1 MLTPSP
7 VKKLATEHGL
17 PVFQPDTLK
26 DGAFEKTL
34 HELTPDLIIVAAY
47 GKILP
52 PYIINYPPLGC
63 INAHASLLPKY
74 RGAAPI
80 QRAIMEGET
89 ETGITAMYMDEGLD
103 TGDMILQHKVS
114 IAPEDHFGVVH
125 DKLAE
130 AGAAAILDALALI
143 KKGYAPRTPQNHSA
157 ATYAAK
163 ITDDDMKLD
172 FSLPAVKLHNNIRA
186 LSPVPG
192 AYAYIAKD
200 KPKLIKIYVSSVY
213 SDGGSNTNPD
223 IAPGTVIKAARGVI
237 SVACGEG
244 MLNIIEAQLEGS
256 RRMTASD
263 LINGR
268 RIREG
273 DILK

>member
-1 MLTPSP
+1 MGTPDFAARILFSLIEAGEDIVGVVTQADKPQGRDYVLTPSP

-80 QRAIMEGET
+80 QRAIMEGEP

-143 KKGYAPRTPQNHSA
+143 KKGYAPRPPQNHSA
-157 ATYAAK
+157 AT
-163 ITDDDMKLD
+163 
-172 FSLPAVKLHNNIRA
+172 
-186 LSPVPG
+186 
-192 AYAYIAKD
+192 
-200 KPKLIKIYVSSVY
+200 
-213 SDGGSNTNPD
+213 
-223 IAPGTVIKAARGVI
+223 
-237 SVACGEG
+237 
-244 MLNIIEAQLEGS
+244 
-256 RRMTASD
+256 
-263 LINGR
+263 
-268 RIREG
+268 
-273 DILK
+273 